1 MHMSIGAG
9 GAIAKLPNI
18 LSRSL
23 ASHGPEVSV
32 TPTVGA
38 ATINVLPKKGP
49 RFTLPTLP
57 KLPKHYVLPALSY
70 TGLVAATAGTAILLQ
85 PLAAP
90 GIALVGCSVGFP
102 LAVTLA
108 QVGISGGTGVAKAM
122 GGKETDDPRLRKLAN
137 EAAAAVGVPAP
148 HVFEIKRK
156 EPNAFAT
163 SSIFARDP
171 TVAVTT
177 GLREV
182 LTEDELGA
190 VLAHEMG
197 HLRHKDV
204 LRNMHV
210 AVAAAGLGGIYEVGR
225 FLLRS
230 DDSRR
235 KRKKSKDKDD
245 EGSTAALG
253 LTLMGVGIA
262 TQTAAHGL
270 RLMASRDAELKADR
284 AAAEAFGASTMI
296 SALQKISKQSAR
308 RPADLRNSKGG
319 KQFAFAM
326 ISDGPASA
334 SAAPESSSWMLFSAE
349 PKNANGVGNRIGR
362 FFGAIGDA
370 MRTHPTLDKR
380 VHALEEAVKE
390 GLVPHSRPSA
400 SWW

>member
-1 MHMSIGAG
+1 MSAG
-9 GAIAKLPNI
+9 GAIAKLPQF
-18 LSRSL
+18 LSRSP
-23 ASHGPEVSV
+23 ASHVPEVSA
-32 TPTVGA
+32 TPTVSA
-38 ATINVLPKKGP
+38 ATLDVLPKKGP
-49 RFTLPTLP
+49 RFT
-57 KLPKHYVLPALSY
+57 LPKHYVLPALSY
-70 TGLVAATAGTAILLQ
+70 TSLVAATAGTAILLQ
-85 PLAAP
+85 PLAWP
-90 GIALVGCSVGFP
+90 GVALVGCSVGFP

-108 QVGISGGTGVAKAM
+108 QVGMSGGTGVVKAM

-148 HVFEIKRK
+148 HVFEIKSK

-163 SSIFARDP
+163 SSIFARDT

-182 LTEDELGA
+182 LTDDEVGA

-225 FLLRS
+225 FLLRA
-230 DDSRR
+230 DEKRTR
-235 KRKKSKDKDD
+235 KKKSKDKDD

-326 ISDGPASA
+326 ISDGPATA
-334 SAAPESSSWMLFSAE
+334 SAAPESQ
-349 PKNANGVGNRIGR
+349 NANGVGNRIGR

-380 VHALEEAVKE
+380 VHALEEAAKE
-390 GLVPHSRPSA
+390 GLVPRSRPSA